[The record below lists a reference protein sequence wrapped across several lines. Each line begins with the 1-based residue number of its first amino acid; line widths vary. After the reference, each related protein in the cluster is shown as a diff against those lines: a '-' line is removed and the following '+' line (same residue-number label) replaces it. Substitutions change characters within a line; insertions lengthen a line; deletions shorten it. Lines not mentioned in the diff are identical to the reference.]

1 MAQVP
6 KANFLEAVFAVPDV
20 VLGCS
25 HFLGGKYLESLSNC
39 GSDTVFWVPSFWVVL
54 PILQSTRYLPVLCPT
69 FWVV

>member
-39 GSDTVFWVPSFWVVL
+39 GSDTVFGY
-54 PILQSTRYLPVLCPT
+54 IL
-69 FWVV
+69 FG